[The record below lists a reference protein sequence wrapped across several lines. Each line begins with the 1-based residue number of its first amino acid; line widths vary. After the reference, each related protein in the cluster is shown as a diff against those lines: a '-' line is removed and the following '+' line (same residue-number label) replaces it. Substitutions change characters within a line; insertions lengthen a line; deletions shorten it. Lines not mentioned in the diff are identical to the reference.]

1 MSNTQRNVQ
10 FPAAMHYLLAAFFI
24 QTVVWSLPAQASPS
38 TTASKTALTP
48 EQIVEK
54 ADRIR
59 FPAEGFQVNVKITTT
74 RPDSDPEVKEYQVL
88 SKGNDK
94 TLLMTT
100 FPAID
105 RGNILLMRDLDLWA
119 FLPKLSQPVRLP
131 LAQKLTGEVANGD
144 LARANFSG
152 DYDATLLRTE
162 DIDKVT
168 YYVLELKANRR
179 GVTYHRVL
187 YWVNTENY
195 RPYKAEFF
203 TLSNRLIKTS
213 HYQSY
218 KMIGG
223 AVRPTLLVM
232 ENALKKQERSVMEY
246 SKMQLRTLKD
256 KMFAKDYLKKLVR
269 Q

>member
-1 MSNTQRNVQ
+1 MSKFQRYLQ
-10 FPAAMHYLLAAFFI
+10 FPTAMHYLLVAFFL
-24 QTVVWSLPAQASPS
+24 QALAWSLSTQASPS

-48 EQIVEK
+48 KQIVEM

-74 RPDSDPEVKEYQVL
+74 RPDSKPEVKKYLVL
-88 SKGNDK
+88 SKGNDR

-100 FPAID
+100 FPVID
-105 RGNILLMRDLDLWA
+105 KGNILLMRDLDLWA
-119 FLPKLSQPVRLP
+119 FLPRLSQPVRLP

-162 DIDKVT
+162 DIDKTT

-179 GVTYHRVL
+179 GVTYNRVL
-187 YWVNTENY
+187 YWVNKENY
-195 RPYKAEFF
+195 WPYKAEFF

-218 KMIGG
+218 ETIGG
-223 AVRPTLLVM
+223 AVRPTQLII

-246 SKMQLRTLKD
+246 SNMQLRTLKN
-256 KMFAKDYLKKLVR
+256 KMFTKDYLKKLIR
-269 Q
+269 

>member
-1 MSNTQRNVQ
+1 MLFSIAR
-10 FPAAMHYLLAAFFI
+10 HYLLIAFFV
-24 QTVVWSLPAQASPS
+24 QTVVLSSSTQASPS
-38 TTASKTALTP
+38 TTASETANTP
-48 EQIVEK
+48 EQIVKK

-59 FPAEGFQVNVKITTT
+59 FPEESFQVNVKITTT

-88 SKGNDK
+88 TKGNDK
-94 TLLMTT
+94 TLLTTT

-105 RGNILLMRDLDLWA
+105 RGNILLMRGLDLWA

-162 DIDKVT
+162 EIDKVT

-187 YWVNTENY
+187 YWVNKENY

-218 KMIGG
+218 ETIGG
-223 AVRPTLLVM
+223 AVRPTQLVM
-232 ENALKKQERSVMEY
+232 ENALKSQERSVMEY
-246 SKMQLRTLKD
+246 SNMQLRTLRD
-256 KMFAKDYLKKLVR
+256 KIFTKDYLKKLVK
-269 Q
+269 

>member
-1 MSNTQRNVQ
+1 MSKFQRYLQ
-10 FPAAMHYLLAAFFI
+10 FPMAKHCLLIVFFL
-24 QTVVWSLPAQASPS
+24 QTATFSSSTQASPS

-48 EQIVEK
+48 VQIVEK

-74 RPDSDPEVKEYQVL
+74 RPDSEPEVKKYQVL
-88 SKGNDK
+88 SKGNDR
-94 TLLMTT
+94 TLLITT
-100 FPAID
+100 FPVID
-105 RGNILLMRDLDLWA
+105 KGNILLMRDLDLWA

-152 DYDATLLRTE
+152 DYDATVLRTE
-162 DIDKVT
+162 VIDKTT

-179 GVTYHRVL
+179 GVTYNRVL
-187 YWVNTENY
+187 YWVNKENY

-203 TLSNRLIKTS
+203 TLSNRLIKTCY
-213 HYQSY
+213 YQSY
-218 KMIGG
+218 ETIGG
-223 AVRPTLLVM
+223 AVRPTHLVM

-246 SKMQLRTLKD
+246 SNMQLRTLKN
-256 KMFAKDYLKKLVR
+256 KIFTKDYLKKLVK
-269 Q
+269 